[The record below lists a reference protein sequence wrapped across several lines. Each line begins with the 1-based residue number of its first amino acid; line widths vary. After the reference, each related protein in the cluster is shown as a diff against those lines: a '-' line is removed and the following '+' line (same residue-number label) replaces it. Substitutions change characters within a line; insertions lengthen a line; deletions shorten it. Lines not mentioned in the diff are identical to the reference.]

1 MEKSKFIPYGC
12 QDITQKDIDAVI
24 QILKSDFLTQG
35 PQVPL
40 FEKTVSDYCDSEF
53 GVAVNSATSALH
65 IACLALGLGKGDW
78 LWTSPN
84 SFVAS
89 ANCGLYCGAKV
100 DFVDIDP
107 LTYNLSTEELEK
119 KLIQAKQDNKLPKI
133 VIPVHFAGQSCDMRK
148 IHSLGQEYGFK
159 IIEDA
164 SHAIG
169 GKYLDQPIGGC
180 QYSDITVFS
189 FHPVKIITTAEGG
202 LATTNDK
209 ELSERMQLFRSHGI
223 TRNSESMSK
232 LSEGGWYYQQVD
244 LGFNYRMTELQA
256 ALGVSQM
263 ERIDEFVTLR
273 HKRQKRYDEL
283 LKNLPV
289 ITPYQDMDS
298 YSALHLYPIQIQTD
312 KVKNTRKEIFQELR
326 KNDIGVNVHYI
337 PVHTQ
342 PYYENMGF
350 KKGDFPNA
358 ERYYKSAISIPL
370 FHAMT
375 FDQQDQVVTALEK
388 VLK

>member
-1 MEKSKFIPYGC
+1 MIPYGK
-12 QDITQKDIDAVI
+12 QDINQADIDSVVDVL
-24 QILKSDFLTQG
+24 QSDFLTQG

-40 FEKTVSDYCDSEF
+40 FEKTVSNYCGTTF
-53 GVAVNSATSALH
+53 GIAVNSATSALH

-89 ANCGLYCGAKV
+89 ANCGLYCGAKI

-107 LTYNLSTEELEK
+107 QTYNLSAEELEK
-119 KLIQAKQDNKLPKI
+119 KLIQAKQDDNLPKI
-133 VIPVHFAGQSCDMRK
+133 VIPVHFSGQSCDMKK
-148 IHSLGQEYGFK
+148 IHSLSQEYGFK

-223 TRNSESMSK
+223 TRNSELMSK

-263 ERIDEFVTLR
+263 QRLDEFVTQR
-273 HKRQKRYDEL
+273 HTLQERYDSL
-283 LKNLPV
+283 LSDLPIV
-289 ITPYQDMDS
+289 KPHQSQDS
-298 YSALHLYPIQIQTD
+298 YSALHLYPIQIDLDSVD
-312 KVKNTRKEIFQELR
+312 KDREKIFDELR
-326 KNDIGVNVHYI
+326 QNGIGVNVHYI
-337 PVHTQ
+337 PIHTQ
-342 PYYENMGF
+342 PYYLQFGF
-350 KKGDFPNA
+350 KVGDFPNS
-358 ERYYKSAISIPL
+358 ESYYNRAISIPL
-370 FHAMT
+370 FHTMT
-375 FDQQDQVVTALEK
+375 VEQQDE
-388 VLK
+388 VLNVLIRVLQ

>member
-1 MEKSKFIPYGC
+1 MIPC
-12 QDITQKDIDAVI
+12 SRQDIDQDDIESVTSV
-24 QILKSDFLTQG
+24 LKSDFLTQG
-35 PQVPL
+35 SQVPL
-40 FEKTVSDYCDSEF
+40 FEKTVSDYCGAEH

-65 IACLALGLGKGDW
+65 IACLSLDLGKGDW

-89 ANCGLYCGAKV
+89 ANCGLYCDAQV

-107 LTYNLSTEELEK
+107 QTYNLSATELER

-133 VIPVHFAGQSCDMRK
+133 IIPVHFAGQSCNMKK
-148 IHSLGQEYGFK
+148 IHALSQEYGFK

-180 QYSDITVFS
+180 QYSDIAVFS

-209 ELSERMQLFRSHGI
+209 ELSERMRLFRSHGV
-223 TRNSESMSK
+223 TRDPELMTKESSG
-232 LSEGGWYYQQVD
+232 SWYYQQVE
-244 LGFNYRMTELQA
+244 LGFNYRVTELQA
-256 ALGVSQM
+256 ALGVSQI
-263 ERIDEFVTLR
+263 ERLDEFVTLR
-273 HKRQKRYDEL
+273 HKHQKRYNEL

-312 KVKNTRKEIFQELR
+312 KVKSTRKEIFKALR

-342 PYYENMGF
+342 PYYENKGF

-358 ERYYKSAISIPL
+358 ESYYESAISIPL

-375 FDQQDQVVTALEK
+375 FEQQDQVIVALEK

>member
-1 MEKSKFIPYGC
+1 VIPYGK
-12 QDITQKDIDAVI
+12 QNINQADIDSVVNVL
-24 QILKSDFLTQG
+24 QSEFLTQG

-40 FEKTVSDYCDSEF
+40 FEKTVSEYCGVKY

-65 IACLALGLGKGDW
+65 IACLALGLGEGDYF
-78 LWTSPN
+78 WTSPN
-84 SFVAS
+84 TFVAS

-100 DFVDIDP
+100 DFVDIDSK
-107 LTYNLSTEELEK
+107 TYNLSTKELEK

-133 VIPVHFAGQSCDMRK
+133 VIPVHFAGQSCDMKK
-148 IHSLGQEYGFK
+148 IHSLGKEYGFK

-169 GKYLDQPIGGC
+169 GKYLDQSIGCC

-202 LATTNDK
+202 LATTNNK
-209 ELSERMQLFRSHGI
+209 ELSEHMQLFRSHGV
-223 TRNSESMSK
+223 TRDPELMIK
-232 LSEGGWYYQQVD
+232 KAEGGWHYQQVE

-263 ERIDEFVTLR
+263 KRLDEFVALR
-273 HKRQKRYDEL
+273 HQRQKRYDEL

-289 ITPYQDMDS
+289 VVPYQDMDS
-298 YSALHLYPIQIQTD
+298 YSALHLYPIQIKTD
-312 KVKNTRKEIFQELR
+312 KVKNTRKEIFEALR

-342 PYYENMGF
+342 PYYENIGF
-350 KKGDFPNA
+350 KKGCYPNA
-358 ERYYKSAISIPL
+358 EAYYDSAISIPL
-370 FHAMT
+370 FSQMSVI
-375 FDQQDQVVTALEK
+375 QQDMVVK
-388 VLK
+388 NLKKIFNI